1 MSASTDDAATL
12 PPPVATTLYGAD
24 GASSRPPTTDDV
36 VAVNDGNASSE
47 SEGGNVSDS
56 GRKEPFANLKL
67 DERHFEDDKRRTERR
82 ANLVMGPP
90 LGEEEAS
97 APTTTAN
104 GDQVVPGEE
113 IAQNEDLL
121 ADYPDDS
128 LDLELTHLRIRTLR
142 GLGLERFSK
151 VQRISLRQNLLTS
164 LFYHPDPPPSALESV
179 NGGNTLTEVSTEGV
193 KQAQAGEN
201 GERDEVDEDPHDD
214 EDAAKKEAEFPY
226 EERRRAE
233 KEEPVWPLRNLK
245 ELEELDLYDNSLKSI
260 HGLEGL
266 SALQSLDL
274 SFNLLRSVAPFND
287 ASATSA
293 YHYPNLTHLYLIQN
307 KLTKIEGVRDRT
319 SLTYLEY
326 GGNRIRTIENLP
338 ISANLR
344 SLFLGKN
351 KITKI
356 ENLEGLTGLRTLS
369 IQSNRLTQIEGLDSL
384 VNLEELYLSHNGLT
398 RIEGLRNLKKL
409 TTLDV
414 GNNKITEAS
423 ADELEPLTELEEFW
437 ANDNLLRAI
446 PVLPPSTH
454 PNLSTIYLEGNPLQK
469 ELGTT
474 YRRKVILECPQVSQV
489 DATFVRQA

>member
-1 MSASTDDAATL
+1 MSANSQAVPAEEPRAGAVADD
-12 PPPVATTLYGAD
+12 P
-24 GASSRPPTTDDV
+24 
-36 VAVNDGNASSE
+36 ASSE
-47 SEGGNVSDS
+47 SDGGNVSES

-67 DERHFEDDKRRTERR
+67 DERHFEDDKRRSERR

-90 LGEEEAS
+90 LGGEHPHPHA
-97 APTTTAN
+97 TTTAAAS

-121 ADYPDDS
+121 ADYPDDA
-128 LDLELTHLRIRTLR
+128 LDLELTHLRIRSLR
-142 GLGLERFSK
+142 GLGLERFTK

-164 LFYHPDPPPSALESV
+164 LFYHPDPPPAAAEETTGHS
-179 NGGNTLTEVSTEGV
+179 LTETSTSTSGSV
-193 KQAQAGEN
+193 KRDQ
-201 GERDEVDEDPHDD
+201 ERRDDVDEDPHDD
-214 EDAAKKEAEFPY
+214 DDAAKKEADFPY
-226 EERRRAE
+226 EERTRAE
-233 KEEPVWPLRNLK
+233 REEPVWPLRNLK
-245 ELEELDLYDNSLKSI
+245 ELEELDLYDNSLKSVK
-260 HGLEGL
+260 GLEGL
-266 SALQSLDL
+266 EALQSLDL
-274 SFNLLRSVAPFND
+274 SFNLLRSVAPLDD
-287 ASATSA
+287 ASPTSA
-293 YHYPNLTHLYLIQN
+293 YHYPHLTHLYLIQN
-307 KLTKIEGVRDRT
+307 KLTQIQGVRDRT

-369 IQSNRLTQIEGLDSL
+369 IQSNRLTKIEGLDSL

-398 RIEGLRNLKKL
+398 RIEGLRNLKNL
-409 TTLDV
+409 STLDV
-414 GNNKITEAS
+414 GNNKITEA
-423 ADELEPLTELEEFW
+423 AAEELAPLTELEEFW
-437 ANDNLLRAI
+437 ANDNLLHSI

-469 ELGTT
+469 ELGTA

>member
-1 MSASTDDAATL
+1 MSSDLRRETAPAVAGNAATATAPAPAPAPASA
-12 PPPVATTLYGAD
+12 PPPPPALAAAD
-24 GASSRPPTTDDV
+24 EQDQVG
-36 VAVNDGNASSE
+36 DGGASSE
-47 SEGGNVSDS
+47 SDGGNVSDS

-67 DERHFEDDKRRTERR
+67 DERHFEDDKRRSERR

-90 LGEEEAS
+90 LGGGGGGDHGAAA
-97 APTTTAN
+97 APN
-104 GDQVVPGEE
+104 GDQIVPGAE

-142 GLGLERFSK
+142 GLGLERFTK

-164 LFYHPDPPPSALESV
+164 LFYHPDPPLEPPA
-179 NGGNTLTEVSTEGV
+179 NGHTLAEVSE
-193 KQAQAGEN
+193 EN
-201 GERDEVDEDPHDD
+201 RERDDVDEDPHDD
-214 EDAAKKEAEFPY
+214 QDAAKKEADFPY
-226 EERRRAE
+226 DERKRAE
-233 KEEPVWPLRNLK
+233 KEEPVWPLRNLR

-260 HGLEGL
+260 KGLEGL
-266 SALQSLDL
+266 DALQSLDL
-274 SFNLLRSVAPFND
+274 SFNLLRSVAPFDD
-287 ASATSA
+287 ASPCSA

-307 KLTKIEGVRDRT
+307 KLTRIEGVRDRT

-351 KITKI
+351 KITQI

-369 IQSNRLTQIEGLDSL
+369 IQSNRLTKIEGLDSL

-398 RIEGLRNLKKL
+398 RMEGLRNLKKL
-409 TTLDV
+409 TTLDI
-414 GNNKITEAS
+414 GNNKIKEAP
-423 ADELEPLTELEEFW
+423 AEELETLTELEEFW
-437 ANDNLLRAI
+437 ANDNLLHAI

-469 ELGTT
+469 ELGTA
-474 YRRKVILECPQVSQV
+474 YRRKIILECPQVSQV